1 MNITLVKDGEKK
13 TYSQF
18 FVSARFMRKA
28 LELRKEM
35 NLNNLSLEDVD
46 TAINFT
52 IEVFDKQF
60 TFDEVYDGI
69 EYDNLI
75 PIIFDGVFMNILQGR
90 KQEVVGEE
98 GNEKKEV

>member
-1 MNITLVKDGEKK
+1 MNITLVKDGGKK

-52 IEVFDKQF
+52 VEVFDKQF
-60 TFDEVYDGI
+60 TFDDVYDGI

-90 KQEVVGEE
+90 KQGVAQEE
-98 GNEKKEV
+98 GNEKKNI